1 MKKLLIT
8 GVSGF
13 LGGHVF
19 TQAESSFQCIGTYFS
34 SASPQHIANWTR
46 LDLRDFFKVYQLVSD
61 FQPDVII
68 HAAANSN
75 LDDCE
80 THPED
85 AQAAN
90 VQATANLVSV
100 AGQLDIR
107 FIHVSTDM
115 VFDGAG
121 SLYKE
126 SDATNPLSVY
136 GQTKL
141 QSEQIVLKHENS
153 VVVRSALIYG
163 RRKIGGNSFSLWI
176 ENNLRQKKPTPLYT
190 DQFRSPILA
199 ENLAELVLELCD
211 SETTGIFHAGGG
223 NRIDRYSFGQQMCD
237 ILGYDAA
244 LLRPVSMEDHNF
256 AAPRPKDISL
266 SIKKLEQICK
276 TPILTT
282 EQGLMRMNSC

>member
-141 QSEQIVLKHENS
+141 QSEQIVLKHEKRDDIRKELTANEIG
-153 VVVRSALIYG
+153 SAIYY
-163 RRKIGGNSFSLWI
+163 
-176 ENNLRQKKPTPLYT
+176 E
-190 DQFRSPILA
+190 
-199 ENLAELVLELCD
+199 
-211 SETTGIFHAGGG
+211 
-223 NRIDRYSFGQQMCD
+223 
-237 ILGYDAA
+237 
-244 LLRPVSMEDHNF
+244 
-256 AAPRPKDISL
+256 
-266 SIKKLEQICK
+266 
-276 TPILTT
+276 TPIHQQQIYQSYKFELPNSEKFSKLILSLPSYPQLTN
-282 EQGLMRMNSC
+282 EQALEICEHVNKVIG